1 MIGVDTMEKIVD
13 KKGLVKDIKKR
24 FGNFYTVPQI
34 EDIVEA
40 EGSKYFNNSSVTYEY
55 CLFGQWKIKSK

>member
-1 MIGVDTMEKIVD
+1 MEKIVD
-13 KKGLVKDIKKR
+13 KNGLVKDITKR
-24 FGNFYTVPQI
+24 FGNLYTVPQI

-40 EGSKYFNNSSVTYEY
+40 EGSEYFNNSDVTYKY